1 MTSTYEAPELLE
13 VGVVHQVVLGQ
24 KSGTP
29 LEFDDRPH
37 HGLSDE

>member
-1 MTSTYEAPELLE
+1 MTSRYETPELLA

-29 LEFDDRPH
+29 VELTDMPH
-37 HGLSDE
+37 HGLSDW